1 MKTVKHSRGAS
12 AVNKKG
18 KPESGVR
25 STDDES
31 AESTAVHLTPVF
43 GVHPRVYVPA
53 AWLLIAAAAV
63 FFPLVL
69 PGIRR
74 SGTEVTIYTD
84 PPDASILV
92 DGVRAGRS
100 GKAVFVEKGRRRI
113 TLRRPGFQEAVS
125 EMNIEGRIF
134 ASRLLPRR
142 LTIRFTLAPKDNH
155 SPWPAAVDDF
165 ASWAAV
171 GSHTG
176 RYAIPPVLT
185 AAARDAAA
193 GHSPGAA
200 PPAEADS
207 ASSGSGGGASSNGP
221 LEVSSIDLLDAV
233 LPVARDNRHLADA
246 LRAAWIIE
254 NPDTAL
260 SPWSL
265 LSFVDALSESAL
277 ADSAAAA
284 PAANADSG
292 ASPADELGPGES
304 EVAEPGPSGAFNRP
318 ADLAAGVLGTIAAA
332 SRRSRQEGSD
342 TFEELFNRPKPDD
355 DASPPPFDR
364 PETVYDELK
373 ENGDFQPRLIG
384 GLPFIPVPGITAPV
398 GDMEAAAAGYEPRFG
413 ARPAVVRVEDF
424 LIGMREVS
432 NDEFARFTA
441 ENPRWLPGNRDEL
454 AASGLADAAYLESWS
469 SRGPGEGSGDEPV
482 THVSWYAARAYA
494 RWFGERFL
502 PAGRTARL
510 PREDEWE
517 IAARINAVVPN
528 TAELPAGI
536 KSTAAADSGAVGI
549 LGMAGS
555 VREWAWNPFRYNEN
569 LYRPAGGY
577 AAYQQPDHPLASPF
591 RPVRGGSRIDGGML
605 FPAAV
610 RGAFRAQRSSPVV
623 GFRIVIVGIR

>member
-12 AVNKKG
+12 AVKRKG

-125 EMNIEGRIF
+125 AMNIEGRIF

-142 LTIRFTLAPKDNH
+142 LTLRFTLAPKDSH
-155 SPWPAAVDDF
+155 SPWPGAVDDF

-200 PPAEADS
+200 APEEADS
-207 ASSGSGGGASSNGP
+207 ASSGAGASSNGP
-221 LEVSSIDLLDAV
+221 LKVSSSDLLDAV

-277 ADSAAAA
+277 ADYAAAA
-284 PAANADSG
+284 P
-292 ASPADELGPGES
+292 
-304 EVAEPGPSGAFNRP
+304 
-318 ADLAAGVLGTIAAA
+318 AAGVLGTIAAA
-332 SRRSRQEGSD
+332 SRRSREKGSD
-342 TFEELFNRPKPDD
+342 TFEELFNRPEPDN
-355 DASPPPFDR
+355 DASRPPFDR

-384 GLPFIPVPGITAPV
+384 GLPFIPVPGTTAPV

-424 LIGMREVS
+424 LIGMREIS

-517 IAARINAVVPN
+517 IAARINAAVPN

-577 AAYQQPDHPLASPF
+577 AAYQHPDDPLASPF
-591 RPVRGGSRIDGGML
+591 RPIRGGSRIDGGML

-623 GFRIVIVGIR
+623 GFRIVIVRIR

>member
-12 AVNKKG
+12 EVNRKG

-31 AESTAVHLTPVF
+31 AESAAVHLTPVF

-142 LTIRFTLAPKDNH
+142 LTLRFTLAPKDNH
-155 SPWPAAVDDF
+155 SPWPGAVDDF

-207 ASSGSGGGASSNGP
+207 VLSGSGDGGASSN
-221 LEVSSIDLLDAV
+221 DLLNAV

-265 LSFVDALSESAL
+265 LSFVDALSESAA
-277 ADSAAAA
+277 ADS
-284 PAANADSG
+284 
-292 ASPADELGPGES
+292 
-304 EVAEPGPSGAFNRP
+304 

-332 SRRSRQEGSD
+332 SRRSREEGSD
-342 TFEELFNRPKPDD
+342 TFEELFNRPEPDN
-355 DASPPPFDR
+355 DASRPPFDS
-364 PETVYDELK
+364 PEEIYDELK
-373 ENGDFQPRLIG
+373 ENGDFQPRIIG

-577 AAYQQPDHPLASPF
+577 AAYQHPDNPLASPF

>member
-12 AVNKKG
+12 EVKGRG

-25 STDDES
+25 GTDDEN
-31 AESTAVHLTPVF
+31 AESAAVHLTPVF

-142 LTIRFTLAPKDNH
+142 LTLSFTLEPKDNH
-155 SPWPAAVDDF
+155 SPWPGAVDDF

-171 GSHTG
+171 GSQTG

-200 PPAEADS
+200 SPEEADS
-207 ASSGSGGGASSNGP
+207 ASSGAGASSN
-221 LEVSSIDLLDAV
+221 DLLDAV

-265 LSFVDALSESAL
+265 LSFVDALSKSATT
-277 ADSAAAA
+277 AA
-284 PAANADSG
+284 PAAT
-292 ASPADELGPGES
+292 
-304 EVAEPGPSGAFNRP
+304 
-318 ADLAAGVLGTIAAA
+318 ADLAAGVLSTIAAA
-332 SRRSRQEGSD
+332 SRRSREEGTD
-342 TFEELFNRPKPDD
+342 TFEELFNRPKPDN
-355 DASPPPFDR
+355 DAPRPPFDR
-364 PETVYDELK
+364 PETVYNELK

-384 GLPFIPVPGITAPV
+384 GLPFIPVPGISAPV

>member
-12 AVNKKG
+12 AVNRKG

-31 AESTAVHLTPVF
+31 PESTAVHLTPVF

-63 FFPLVL
+63 FFLMVL

-142 LTIRFTLAPKDNH
+142 LTLRFTLAPKDNH
-155 SPWPAAVDDF
+155 SPWPGAVDDF

-193 GHSPGAA
+193 GYSPGAA
-200 PPAEADS
+200 APEEADS
-207 ASSGSGGGASSNGP
+207 APSRSGGGASSNGP
-221 LEVSSIDLLDAV
+221 LEVSSSDFLDAV

-265 LSFVDALSESAL
+265 LSFVDALSESATI
-277 ADSAAAA
+277 ADSAA
-284 PAANADSG
+284 N
-292 ASPADELGPGES
+292 
-304 EVAEPGPSGAFNRP
+304 

-332 SRRSRQEGSD
+332 SRRSREEGSD

-355 DASPPPFDR
+355 DASRPPFDR

-413 ARPAVVRVEDF
+413 ARPAVVRVKDF

-482 THVSWYAARAYA
+482 THVSWYAAGAYA

>member
-18 KPESGVR
+18 KTGSSVR

-31 AESTAVHLTPVF
+31 AEIAAVHLTPVF

-125 EMNIEGRIF
+125 EVNIEGRIF

-142 LTIRFTLAPKDNH
+142 LTLRFTLTPKDNH

-193 GHSPGAA
+193 GHSPGAVPPAA
-200 PPAEADS
+200 PPEEADS
-207 ASSGSGGGASSNGP
+207 ASSGAGASSDPSSNGP
-221 LEVSSIDLLDAV
+221 LKVSSSDLLDAV

-265 LSFVDALSESAL
+265 LSFVDALSESGL
-277 ADSAAAA
+277 ADSATA
-284 PAANADSG
+284 ADSG
-292 ASPADELGPGES
+292 DH
-304 EVAEPGPSGAFNRP
+304 
-318 ADLAAGVLGTIAAA
+318 AAGVLGTIAAA
-332 SRRSRQEGSD
+332 SRRSREEGPD
-342 TFEELFNRPKPDD
+342 TFEELFNRPEPDN
-355 DASPPPFDR
+355 DASRPPFDR

-454 AASGLADAAYLESWS
+454 AASGLADDAYLESWS

-569 LYRPAGGY
+569 LYRTAGGY
-577 AAYQQPDHPLASPF
+577 AAYQHPDHPLASTF

-610 RGAFRAQRSSPVV
+610 RGAFRARRSSPVV

>member
-31 AESTAVHLTPVF
+31 AESAAVHLTPVF

-142 LTIRFTLAPKDNH
+142 LTLRFTLAPKDNH

-193 GHSPGAA
+193 RDAAAGRSPGAVPPAA
-200 PPAEADS
+200 PPEEADS
-207 ASSGSGGGASSNGP
+207 ASSGGDASSDPSPDGP
-221 LEVSSIDLLDAV
+221 LKVSSSDLLDAV

-265 LSFVDALSESAL
+265 LSFVDALSESA
-277 ADSAAAA
+277 AA
-284 PAANADSG
+284 PT
-292 ASPADELGPGES
+292 DELGLGES
-304 EVAEPGPSGAFNRP
+304 EVADSGFPGAFNRP

-332 SRRSRQEGSD
+332 SRRSREEGSD
-342 TFEELFNRPKPDD
+342 TFEELFNRPEPDN
-355 DASPPPFDR
+355 DASRPPFDR

-441 ENPRWLPGNRDEL
+441 ENPRWLPGNREEL

-577 AAYQQPDHPLASPF
+577 AAYQHPDNPLASPF
-591 RPVRGGSRIDGGML
+591 RPIRGGSRIDGGML

-623 GFRIVIVGIR
+623 GFRIVIVGIQ

>member
-134 ASRLLPRR
+134 ASRLMPRR
-142 LTIRFTLAPKDNH
+142 LTLRFTLAPKDNH
-155 SPWPAAVDDF
+155 SPWPGAVDDF

-200 PPAEADS
+200 APEEADS
-207 ASSGSGGGASSNGP
+207 ASSGSGGASSNGP

-284 PAANADSG
+284 PAA
-292 ASPADELGPGES
+292 
-304 EVAEPGPSGAFNRP
+304 
-318 ADLAAGVLGTIAAA
+318 GVLGTIAAA

-342 TFEELFNRPKPDD
+342 TFEELFNRPEPDN
-355 DASPPPFDR
+355 DASRPPFDR

-384 GLPFIPVPGITAPV
+384 GLPFIPVPGTTAPV

-424 LIGMREVS
+424 LIGMREIS

-517 IAARINAVVPN
+517 IAARINAAVPN

-577 AAYQQPDHPLASPF
+577 AAYQHPDDPLASSF
-591 RPVRGGSRIDGGML
+591 RPIRGGSRIDGGML

>member
-12 AVNKKG
+12 AVNRKG

-31 AESTAVHLTPVF
+31 AESAAVHLTPVF

-92 DGVRAGRS
+92 DGVRAGRG

-142 LTIRFTLAPKDNH
+142 LTLRFTLAPKDNH
-155 SPWPAAVDDF
+155 SPWPGAVDDF

-200 PPAEADS
+200 APAEADS
-207 ASSGSGGGASSNGP
+207 ASSGSGGGGASSNGP
-221 LEVSSIDLLDAV
+221 LKVSSSDLLDAV

-265 LSFVDALSESAL
+265 LSFVDALSESAT
-277 ADSAAAA
+277 ADSAA
-284 PAANADSG
+284 NAD
-292 ASPADELGPGES
+292 P
-304 EVAEPGPSGAFNRP
+304 V
-318 ADLAAGVLGTIAAA
+318 AGVLGTIAAA
-332 SRRSRQEGSD
+332 SRRSKEEGSD
-342 TFEELFNRPKPDD
+342 TFEELFKRPEPDN
-355 DASPPPFDR
+355 DASRPPFDR

-413 ARPAVVRVEDF
+413 ARPAVVRIEDF

-482 THVSWYAARAYA
+482 THISWYAARAYA

-517 IAARINAVVPN
+517 IAARINAAVPN

-591 RPVRGGSRIDGGML
+591 RPIRGGSRIDGGML

-623 GFRIVIVGIR
+623 GFRIVIVGIE

>member
-12 AVNKKG
+12 EVKRKG

-31 AESTAVHLTPVF
+31 AESAAVHLTPVF

-92 DGVRAGRS
+92 DGMRAGRS

-142 LTIRFTLAPKDNH
+142 LTLRFTLAPKDNH
-155 SPWPAAVDDF
+155 SPWPGAVDDF

-200 PPAEADS
+200 PPEEADS
-207 ASSGSGGGASSNGP
+207 ALSGGGDGGASSNGP
-221 LEVSSIDLLDAV
+221 LKVSSSDLLDAV

-265 LSFVDALSESAL
+265 LSFVDALSESAA
-277 ADSAAAA
+277 ADS
-284 PAANADSG
+284 
-292 ASPADELGPGES
+292 
-304 EVAEPGPSGAFNRP
+304 

-332 SRRSRQEGSD
+332 SRRSREEGSD
-342 TFEELFNRPKPDD
+342 TFEELFNRPEPDN
-355 DASPPPFDR
+355 DASRPPFDR

-577 AAYQQPDHPLASPF
+577 AAYQHPDNPLASPF

-623 GFRIVIVGIR
+623 GFRIVIVGIG

>member
-12 AVNKKG
+12 EVKRKG

-31 AESTAVHLTPVF
+31 AESAAVHLTPVF

-142 LTIRFTLAPKDNH
+142 LTLRFTLAPKDNH
-155 SPWPAAVDDF
+155 SPWPGAVDDF

-193 GHSPGAA
+193 GHSPGAE
-200 PPAEADS
+200 PPEEADS
-207 ASSGSGGGASSNGP
+207 ASSGSGDASSN
-221 LEVSSIDLLDAV
+221 DLLDAV

-265 LSFVDALSESAL
+265 LSFVDALSESAA
-277 ADSAAAA
+277 ADS
-284 PAANADSG
+284 
-292 ASPADELGPGES
+292 
-304 EVAEPGPSGAFNRP
+304 

-342 TFEELFNRPKPDD
+342 TFEELFNRPEPDND
-355 DASPPPFDR
+355 VSPPPFDR

-577 AAYQQPDHPLASPF
+577 AAYQHPDNPLASPF
-591 RPVRGGSRIDGGML
+591 RPVRGGSRIDGGMP

-623 GFRIVIVGIR
+623 GFRIVIVGIG

>member
-31 AESTAVHLTPVF
+31 AESAAVHLKPVF

-142 LTIRFTLAPKDNH
+142 LTLRFTLAPKDNH
-155 SPWPAAVDDF
+155 SPWPGAVDDF

-200 PPAEADS
+200 PPEEADS
-207 ASSGSGGGASSNGP
+207 ALSGGGDGGASSNGP
-221 LEVSSIDLLDAV
+221 LKVSSSDLLDAV

-265 LSFVDALSESAL
+265 LSFVNALSESAA
-277 ADSAAAA
+277 ADS
-284 PAANADSG
+284 
-292 ASPADELGPGES
+292 
-304 EVAEPGPSGAFNRP
+304 

-332 SRRSRQEGSD
+332 SRRSREEDSD
-342 TFEELFNRPKPDD
+342 TFEELFNRPEPDND
-355 DASPPPFDR
+355 VSPPPFDR

-577 AAYQQPDHPLASPF
+577 AAYQHPDNPLASPF

-623 GFRIVIVGIR
+623 GFRIVIVGIG

>member
-12 AVNKKG
+12 EVNKKG

-31 AESTAVHLTPVF
+31 AESAAVHLTPVF

-142 LTIRFTLAPKDNH
+142 LTLRFTLAPKDNH
-155 SPWPAAVDDF
+155 SPWPGAVDDF

-200 PPAEADS
+200 PPEEADS
-207 ASSGSGGGASSNGP
+207 MLSGSGDGGASSNGP
-221 LEVSSIDLLDAV
+221 LEVSSSDLLDAV

-265 LSFVDALSESAL
+265 LSFVDALSESA
-277 ADSAAAA
+277 AAA
-284 PAANADSG
+284 P
-292 ASPADELGPGES
+292 
-304 EVAEPGPSGAFNRP
+304 
-318 ADLAAGVLGTIAAA
+318 AAGVLGTVAAA
-332 SRRSRQEGSD
+332 SRRSREEGSD
-342 TFEELFNRPKPDD
+342 TFEELFNRPEPDN
-355 DASPPPFDR
+355 DASRPPFDR

-441 ENPRWLPGNRDEL
+441 ENPRWLPGNREEL

-469 SRGPGEGSGDEPV
+469 SRGPGEGRGDEPV

-517 IAARINAVVPN
+517 IAARINAAVSN

-577 AAYQQPDHPLASPF
+577 AAYQHPDDPLASPF

-623 GFRIVIVGIR
+623 GFRIVIVGIE

>member
-31 AESTAVHLTPVF
+31 AESAAVHLTPVF

-142 LTIRFTLAPKDNH
+142 LTLRFTLAPKDNH

-200 PPAEADS
+200 APEEADS
-207 ASSGSGGGASSNGP
+207 ASSGSGGASSNG
-221 LEVSSIDLLDAV
+221 LLKVSSSDLLDAV
-233 LPVARDNRHLADA
+233 LPVARDSRHLADA

-254 NPDTAL
+254 NPDMAL

-265 LSFVDALSESAL
+265 LSFVDALSESAA
-277 ADSAAAA
+277 ADSATAAA
-284 PAANADSG
+284 PAAN
-292 ASPADELGPGES
+292 
-304 EVAEPGPSGAFNRP
+304 

-332 SRRSRQEGSD
+332 SRRSREEGSD
-342 TFEELFNRPKPDD
+342 TFEELFNRPEPDN
-355 DASPPPFDR
+355 DASRPPFDR

-469 SRGPGEGSGDEPV
+469 RGPGEGSGDEPV

-517 IAARINAVVPN
+517 IAARINAAVPN

-577 AAYQQPDHPLASPF
+577 AAYQHPDNPLASPF
-591 RPVRGGSRIDGGML
+591 RPIRGGSRIDGGML

-623 GFRIVIVGIR
+623 GFRIVIVGIE